1 MSEPT
6 MSTEALGDNL
16 KKLLPELTDAIGN
29 KLKDLLTP
37 APGQSPVIITPPAP
51 GAPAEPGIPT
61 WLRHALSVVLSVIL
75 AFIAAKWGIAPVPVS
90 QQSQPA
96 VVVLQVPAG
105 STVAGVK

>member
-6 MSTEALGDNL
+6 MNTEALGDNL
-16 KKLLPELTDAIGN
+16 KKLLPGLADAIGN

-37 APGQSPVIITPPAP
+37 APGQSPVIVPVPTPTPT
-51 GAPAEPGIPT
+51 EPGIPT
-61 WLRHALSVVLSVIL
+61 WLRHALSVVLSVFL
-75 AFIAAKWGIAPVPVS
+75 AYIAAKYGITVPNPVP
-90 QQSQPA
+90 QSQPA